1 MSKFH
6 KALAALLFTAVMSA
20 LAPGA
25 LAVDGTVLINQSTSV
40 NGLPGCQHSG
50 FPIQICQPG
59 SYRLSGSIT
68 VSDTNTDAIDIAASD
83 VSLDL
88 NGFRIVGPC
97 SASRACVGNGVQAP
111 ETGNISV
118 FNGTVRGFNFGIYIG
133 KNSHVEKVQAL
144 DNHLIGIDV
153 DSGSIVTG
161 SVANDN
167 GGVGISVTNGTINN
181 NTANNN
187 GEYGIQAQ
195 CPSSIVGNTMAGNAF
210 SALVTIGSCVDA
222 NNSY

>member
-6 KALAALLFTAVMSA
+6 GALAALLLTAVLFA
-20 LAPGA
+20 LAPNA
-25 LAVDGTVLINQSTSV
+25 LAVDGTVLINQATSV
-40 NGLPGCQHSG
+40 SGLPGCPHSG

-59 SYRLSGSIT
+59 SYRLSGNLT
-68 VSDTNTDAIDIAASD
+68 VSDPNVDAIEIAVND

-88 NGFRIVGPC
+88 NGFRIAGPC
-97 SASRACVGNGVQAP
+97 SRSRVCPGNGVQASQA
-111 ETGNISV
+111 EDISV

-161 SVANDN
+161 CVANDN
-167 GGVGISVTNGTINN
+167 GGVGISITNGTINN